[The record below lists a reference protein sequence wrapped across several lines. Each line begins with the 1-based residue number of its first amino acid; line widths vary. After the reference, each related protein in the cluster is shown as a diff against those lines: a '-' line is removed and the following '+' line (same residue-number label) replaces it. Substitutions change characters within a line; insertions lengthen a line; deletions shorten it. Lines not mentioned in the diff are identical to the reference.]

1 MDDVTAGQQKKVNK
15 EIYLSLSDN
24 KFDFDQGEVNEEER
38 LLTLNLSFVTR
49 YGRESRIKN
58 LMDKKWKEMKIPR
71 KWRFEGIEDRKG
83 REFFEDG
90 RIKRHVVNNV

>member
-71 KWRFEGIEDRKG
+71 K
-83 REFFEDG
+83 
-90 RIKRHVVNNV
+90 

>member
-24 KFDFDQGEVNEEER
+24 KFDFDQGEVNEEKR

-71 KWRFEGIEDRKG
+71 K
-83 REFFEDG
+83 
-90 RIKRHVVNNV
+90 